1 MAQQQLPGIV
11 AECSEVHTC
20 QASQLAQPLTF
31 WQAIRRAAPEIDVY
45 HWFGRSLVITV
56 LVPCWYRV
64 GTVLVCSS
72 FHVFRVSFNDAVM
85 QIIHNNT
92 MS

>member
-1 MAQQQLPGIV
+1 MSASFFSETSAMAQQQLPGIV

-64 GTVLVCSS
+64 GLFQFSC
-72 FHVFRVSFNDAVM
+72 VSRFF
-85 QIIHNNT
+85 Q
-92 MS
+92 

>member
-1 MAQQQLPGIV
+1 MAKQQLPGIV

-45 HWFGRSLVITV
+45 HWFGRSLVPCWYHVGTV
-56 LVPCWYRV
+56 LVPCWFV
-64 GTVLVCSS
+64 P
-72 FHVFRVSFNDAVM
+72 VFMCFAFLSMM
-85 QIIHNNT
+85 Q
-92 MS
+92 